1 MKPYAGKEIGPGDNA
16 NSDEEIEEYIRSKA
30 ETAYHPSCTLKM
42 GIDDMAVVVEVFSQ
56 CPDLITFFENPFYE
70 DYIKVGVIM
79 SLFINEDSL
88 SDKNS
93 SQHHIKELNKC
104 VDIIPFL
111 QILMYRRRMSLI
123 LPIATRFK
131 ELCDELVGIKDAF
144 CFSAN
149 ALTSSQEKE
158 LVDKIQQNKEEIEN
172 YKLQADK
179 AEREGDYA
187 FVAELRYGKIKIAQ
201 ETTRRMVHGE
211 IKLKT

>member
-1 MKPYAGKEIGPGDNA
+1 MSNKTLSKVADPYARALFEIARNKGQLQ
-16 NSDEEIEEYIRSKA
+16 EY
-30 ETAYHPSCTLKM
+30 L
-42 GIDDMAVVVEVFSQ
+42 DDMAVVVEVFSQ

-158 LVDKIQQNKEEIEN
+158 LVTALINRTG
-172 YKLQADK
+172 YKDIRLEVSVDRALLGGLQVVIDSNLI
-179 AEREGDYA
+179 D
-187 FVAELRYGKIKIAQ
+187 VSLRGRLSSLFEKMAS
-201 ETTRRMVHGE
+201 
-211 IKLKT
+211 

>member
-1 MKPYAGKEIGPGDNA
+1 MSNQTLSKVADPYARALFEIARNKGQLQ
-16 NSDEEIEEYIRSKA
+16 EY
-30 ETAYHPSCTLKM
+30 L
-42 GIDDMAVVVEVFSQ
+42 DDMAVVVEVFSQ

-158 LVDKIQQNKEEIEN
+158 LVTALINRTGYKEIRLKV
-172 YKLQADK
+172 YVDRTLLGGLQVVINSNLID
-179 AEREGDYA
+179 
-187 FVAELRYGKIKIAQ
+187 VSLRGRLSSLFEKMAS
-201 ETTRRMVHGE
+201 
-211 IKLKT
+211 

>member
-1 MKPYAGKEIGPGDNA
+1 MSNKTLSKVADPYARALFEIARNKGQLQ
-16 NSDEEIEEYIRSKA
+16 EY
-30 ETAYHPSCTLKM
+30 L
-42 GIDDMAVVVEVFSQ
+42 DDMAVVVEVFSQ

-158 LVDKIQQNKEEIEN
+158 LVTALINRTGYKEIRLKV
-172 YKLQADK
+172 YVDRTSLGGLQVVIDSNLI
-179 AEREGDYA
+179 D
-187 FVAELRYGKIKIAQ
+187 VSLRGRLSSLFEKMAS
-201 ETTRRMVHGE
+201 
-211 IKLKT
+211 

>member
-1 MKPYAGKEIGPGDNA
+1 MSNKTLSKVADPYARALFEIARNKGQLQ
-16 NSDEEIEEYIRSKA
+16 EY
-30 ETAYHPSCTLKM
+30 L
-42 GIDDMAVVVEVFSQ
+42 DDMAVVVEVFSQ

-104 VDIIPFL
+104 VDIISFL

-158 LVDKIQQNKEEIEN
+158 LVTALINRTGYKEIRLKV
-172 YKLQADK
+172 YVDRTLLGGLQVVIDSNLI
-179 AEREGDYA
+179 D
-187 FVAELRYGKIKIAQ
+187 VSLRGRLSSLFEKMAS
-201 ETTRRMVHGE
+201 
-211 IKLKT
+211 

>member
-1 MKPYAGKEIGPGDNA
+1 MSNKTLSKVADPYARALFEIARNKGQLQ
-16 NSDEEIEEYIRSKA
+16 EY
-30 ETAYHPSCTLKM
+30 L
-42 GIDDMAVVVEVFSQ
+42 DDMAVVVEVFSQ

-158 LVDKIQQNKEEIEN
+158 LVTALINRTGYKEIRLKV
-172 YKLQADK
+172 YVDRTLLGGLQVVINSNLID
-179 AEREGDYA
+179 
-187 FVAELRYGKIKIAQ
+187 VSLRGRLSSLFEKMAS
-201 ETTRRMVHGE
+201 
-211 IKLKT
+211 

>member
-1 MKPYAGKEIGPGDNA
+1 MSNKTLSKVADPYARALFEIARNKGQLQ
-16 NSDEEIEEYIRSKA
+16 EY
-30 ETAYHPSCTLKM
+30 L
-42 GIDDMAVVVEVFSQ
+42 DDMAVVVEVFSQ

-88 SDKNS
+88 YDKNS

-131 ELCDELVGIKDAF
+131 ELCDEIVGIKDAF

-158 LVDKIQQNKEEIEN
+158 LVTALINRTGYKEIRLKV
-172 YKLQADK
+172 YVDRTLLGGLQVVIDSNLI
-179 AEREGDYA
+179 D
-187 FVAELRYGKIKIAQ
+187 VSLRGRLSSLFEKMAS
-201 ETTRRMVHGE
+201 
-211 IKLKT
+211 

>member
-1 MKPYAGKEIGPGDNA
+1 MSNKTLSKVADPYARALFEIARNKGQLQ
-16 NSDEEIEEYIRSKA
+16 EY
-30 ETAYHPSCTLKM
+30 L
-42 GIDDMAVVVEVFSQ
+42 DDMAVVVEVFSQ

-149 ALTSSQEKE
+149 ALTSSQERE
-158 LVDKIQQNKEEIEN
+158 LVAALINLTGYKEIRLKVYVDRTLLGGFQVVIGSN
-172 YKLQADK
+172 LID
-179 AEREGDYA
+179 
-187 FVAELRYGKIKIAQ
+187 VSLRGRLSSLFEKMAS
-201 ETTRRMVHGE
+201 
-211 IKLKT
+211 

>member
-1 MKPYAGKEIGPGDNA
+1 MSNKTLSKVADPYARALFEIARNKGQLQ
-16 NSDEEIEEYIRSKA
+16 EY
-30 ETAYHPSCTLKM
+30 L
-42 GIDDMAVVVEVFSQ
+42 DDMAVVVEVFSQ

-111 QILMYRRRMSLI
+111 KILMYRRRMSLI

-158 LVDKIQQNKEEIEN
+158 LVTALINRTGYKEIRLKV
-172 YKLQADK
+172 YVDRTLLGGLQVVIDSNLI
-179 AEREGDYA
+179 D
-187 FVAELRYGKIKIAQ
+187 VSLRGRLSSLFEKMAS
-201 ETTRRMVHGE
+201 
-211 IKLKT
+211 

>member
-1 MKPYAGKEIGPGDNA
+1 MSNKTLSKVADPYARALFEIARNKGQLQQ
-16 NSDEEIEEYIRSKA
+16 S
-30 ETAYHPSCTLKM
+30 L
-42 GIDDMAVVVEVFSQ
+42 DDMAVVVEVFSQ

-79 SLFINEDSL
+79 SLFVEEDSPP
-88 SDKNS
+88 DKNL
-93 SQHHIKELNKC
+93 SQHHTRALNYSVIPVGISVYEDIDC
-104 VDIIPFL
+104 SYTIIPFL

-158 LVDKIQQNKEEIEN
+158 LVTALINLTGYKEIRLKV
-172 YKLQADK
+172 YV
-179 AEREGDYA
+179 ERTLLGGFQVVIGSNLID
-187 FVAELRYGKIKIAQ
+187 VSLRGRLSSLFEKMAS
-201 ETTRRMVHGE
+201 
-211 IKLKT
+211 

>member
-1 MKPYAGKEIGPGDNA
+1 MSNKTLSKVADPYARALFEIARNKGQLQ
-16 NSDEEIEEYIRSKA
+16 EY
-30 ETAYHPSCTLKM
+30 L
-42 GIDDMAVVVEVFSQ
+42 DDMAVVVEVFSQ

-158 LVDKIQQNKEEIEN
+158 LVTALINRTGYKEIRLKV
-172 YKLQADK
+172 YVDRTLLGGLQVVIDSNLIDVSLIGRLSSLFEKMAS
-179 AEREGDYA
+179 
-187 FVAELRYGKIKIAQ
+187 
-201 ETTRRMVHGE
+201 
-211 IKLKT
+211 

>member
-1 MKPYAGKEIGPGDNA
+1 MSNKTLSKVADPYARALFEIARNKGQLQ
-16 NSDEEIEEYIRSKA
+16 EY
-30 ETAYHPSCTLKM
+30 L
-42 GIDDMAVVVEVFSQ
+42 DDMAVVVEVFSQ

-158 LVDKIQQNKEEIEN
+158 LVTALINRTGYKEIRLKV
-172 YKLQADK
+172 YVDRTLLGGLQVVIDSNLI
-179 AEREGDYA
+179 D
-187 FVAELRYGKIKIAQ
+187 VSLRGRLSSLFEKMAS
-201 ETTRRMVHGE
+201 
-211 IKLKT
+211 

>member
-1 MKPYAGKEIGPGDNA
+1 MSNKTLSKVADPYARALFEIARNKGQLQQ
-16 NSDEEIEEYIRSKA
+16 S
-30 ETAYHPSCTLKM
+30 L
-42 GIDDMAVVVEVFSQ
+42 DDMAVIVEVFSQ

-79 SLFINEDSL
+79 SLFIEEDSPP
-88 SDKNS
+88 DENS
-93 SQHHIKELNKC
+93 SQYHTRAFNKDIDC
-104 VDIIPFL
+104 SYTIIPFL

-158 LVDKIQQNKEEIEN
+158 LVTALINLTGYKEIRLKVYVDRTLLGGFQVVIGSN
-172 YKLQADK
+172 LID
-179 AEREGDYA
+179 
-187 FVAELRYGKIKIAQ
+187 VSLRGRLSSLFEKMAS
-201 ETTRRMVHGE
+201 
-211 IKLKT
+211 

>member
-1 MKPYAGKEIGPGDNA
+1 MSNKTLSKVADPYARALFEIARNKGQLQ
-16 NSDEEIEEYIRSKA
+16 EY
-30 ETAYHPSCTLKM
+30 L
-42 GIDDMAVVVEVFSQ
+42 DDMAVVVEVFSQ

-158 LVDKIQQNKEEIEN
+158 LVTALINRTGYKEIRLKV
-172 YKLQADK
+172 YVDRTLLGGLQVVIGSNLID
-179 AEREGDYA
+179 
-187 FVAELRYGKIKIAQ
+187 VSLRGRLSSLFEKMAS
-201 ETTRRMVHGE
+201 
-211 IKLKT
+211 

>member
-1 MKPYAGKEIGPGDNA
+1 MSNKTLSKVADPYARALLEIARNKGQLQ
-16 NSDEEIEEYIRSKA
+16 EY
-30 ETAYHPSCTLKM
+30 L
-42 GIDDMAVVVEVFSQ
+42 DDMAVVVEVFSQ

-158 LVDKIQQNKEEIEN
+158 LVTALINRTGYKEIRLKV
-172 YKLQADK
+172 YVDRTLLGGLQVVIDSNLI
-179 AEREGDYA
+179 D
-187 FVAELRYGKIKIAQ
+187 VSLRGRLSSLFEKMAS
-201 ETTRRMVHGE
+201 
-211 IKLKT
+211 

>member
-1 MKPYAGKEIGPGDNA
+1 MSNKTLSKVADPYARALFEIARNKGQLQ
-16 NSDEEIEEYIRSKA
+16 EY
-30 ETAYHPSCTLKM
+30 L
-42 GIDDMAVVVEVFSQ
+42 DDMAVVVEVFSQ

-158 LVDKIQQNKEEIEN
+158 LVTALINRTGYKEIRLKVYVDRTLLGGLQVVIDSNLIDVSLRGRLSSLFEKIDRKS
-172 YKLQADK
+172 
-179 AEREGDYA
+179 
-187 FVAELRYGKIKIAQ
+187 V
-201 ETTRRMVHGE
+201 V
-211 IKLKT
+211 

>member
-1 MKPYAGKEIGPGDNA
+1 MSNKTLSKVADPYARALFEIARNKGQLQ
-16 NSDEEIEEYIRSKA
+16 EY
-30 ETAYHPSCTLKM
+30 L
-42 GIDDMAVVVEVFSQ
+42 DDMAVVVEVFSQ

-104 VDIIPFL
+104 VDSIPFL

-149 ALTSSQEKE
+149 ALTSSQERE
-158 LVDKIQQNKEEIEN
+158 LVAALINLTGYKEIRLKVYVDRTLLGGFQVVIGSN
-172 YKLQADK
+172 LID
-179 AEREGDYA
+179 
-187 FVAELRYGKIKIAQ
+187 VSLRGRLSSLFEKMAS
-201 ETTRRMVHGE
+201 
-211 IKLKT
+211 